1 LFRHPDSS
9 GKTPRI
15 SRPRAQALRRK
26 DRFPKLPLG
35 ITLRETWVAMRW
47 HWRELLVLAWLPL
60 LVYVGLSFA
69 FALLLEWFAG
79 QARENLALY
88 FVRAELL
95 AILRAGLLE
104 FLLVGFY
111 ALAVYRLM
119 LLGEP
124 LSAPRFSDTWL
135 RRYLSFIGATLQAML
150 VPLLAFIPY
159 MAFMACLILWSAQG
173 RAPDFV
179 PQVMLVENW
188 PRDLLRMLCAIG
200 FYSLFARNV
209 FVQAATA
216 VDVPYS
222 PRESWRV
229 TNWVWGHMLTI
240 TAVTLGLALLFISGL
255 MTLWPAPVGALG
267 FGSLIIALIL
277 ACAIWLM
284 GVTGFV
290 IALSIAFCLRT
301 GWRPGAQKLS
311 LNRRSSQKRGL

>member
-1 LFRHPDSS
+1 
-9 GKTPRI
+9 
-15 SRPRAQALRRK
+15 
-26 DRFPKLPLG
+26 
-35 ITLRETWVAMRW
+35 MRG

-60 LVYVGLSFA
+60 LIYVGLSFV
-69 FALLLEWFAG
+69 FALLLEWFGG

-95 AILRAGLLE
+95 ALLRAGLLE

-135 RRYLSFIGATLQAML
+135 RRYLSFIGATLRAML

-159 MAFMACLILWSAQG
+159 ALFMICLIWWAARGQ
-173 RAPDFV
+173 APSFV
-179 PQVMLVENW
+179 PTVLLVEDW
-188 PRDLLRMLCAIG
+188 PRDFLRGLCALG
-200 FYSLFARNV
+200 FYGLFARNV

-229 TNWVWGHMLTI
+229 TNWIWGHMLAI
-240 TAVTLGLALLFISGL
+240 TVLTLGVALLLIGGL
-255 MTLWPAPVGALG
+255 MAFWPASAGALG
-267 FGSLIIALIL
+267 LGSLALALII
-277 ACAIWLM
+277 ACAIWLI

-290 IALSIAFCLRT
+290 VALSIAFCLRT

-311 LNRRSSQKRGL
+311 LKRRPSQKRAL